1 MHIPTRI
8 RVSMLL
14 RSLLVQASWNYETM
28 IGTGF
33 AFTILPLLRHL
44 HPADLAARR
53 AALERHSAI
62 FNSHPY
68 LATIAVGA
76 VARLEAEGADP
87 LVTERFK
94 SALRG
99 SLGSLGD
106 RLVWSAWRPACLLL
120 GITLLLAGTAW
131 WLSVLAF
138 LLVYNIFHLSLRT
151 WGLHVGV
158 ENGLEVGKVI
168 RSAPIERLISLA
180 GSAGAFL
187 GGTALVL
194 AVAPTGGNLEPVL
207 AGFAAAAA
215 GLWLGLRSR
224 RVLAPLVGLAW
235 ILAIVWGLML

>member
-1 MHIPTRI
+1 MEIPTRV
-8 RVSMLL
+8 RTRMLL
-14 RSLLVQASWNYETM
+14 RSLLVQASWNYETL

-33 AFTILPLLRHL
+33 AFTLLPLLRHL
-44 HPADLAARR
+44 HPVDLAARR
-53 AALERHSAI
+53 AALERHSGI

-131 WLSVLAF
+131 WLGVLVF
-138 LLVYNIFHLSLRT
+138 LLVYNIFHLSLRV
-151 WGLHVGV
+151 WGLHIGV
-158 ENGLEVGKVI
+158 ESGLDVGKAL
-168 RSAPIERLISLA
+168 RNAPVERLISLA

-194 AVAPTGGNLEPVL
+194 AIGPTGGSMEPIV
-207 AGFAAAAA
+207 AGLAAAAA